1 MGERMST
8 VHFQR
13 ASSEASLVKTDSL
26 TQPEPKAAVADAGLR
41 LVGTAALNSLPS
53 DHAGM
58 LLLRQACA
66 AQAALVAEAMR
77 LQVRLKQDG
86 RCDPIQTIT
95 GASSL
100 ERAAAELAELV
111 RVLDE
116 RLSTEASR

>member
-1 MGERMST
+1 MPT

-13 ASSEASLVKTDSL
+13 ASHEALPVKTDPL
-26 TQPEPKAAVADAGLR
+26 TQPEPKAPAAEAGLR
-41 LVGTAALNSLPS
+41 LVGTAALHSLPT

-66 AQAALVAEAMR
+66 AQAALVAEAIR

-86 RCDPIQTIT
+86 RSDPIQAIT
-95 GASSL
+95 GSSSL

-116 RLSTEASR
+116 RLSAEASR

>member
-1 MGERMST
+1 M
-8 VHFQR
+8 
-13 ASSEASLVKTDSL
+13 KTDTL
-26 TQPEPKAAVADAGLR
+26 TQPEQRAPLADAGLR
-41 LVGTAALNSLPS
+41 LVGTAALKSLPS

-58 LLLRQACA
+58 LLLRQACV

-86 RCDPIQTIT
+86 RCDPIKSMT

-111 RVLDE
+111 RMLDE

>member
-1 MGERMST
+1 MPP
-8 VHFQR
+8 VHCPC
-13 ASSEASLVKTDSL
+13 ASNEATRVKTDPL
-26 TQPEPKAAVADAGLR
+26 TQPEPKAPVADAGFR
-41 LVGTAALNSLPS
+41 LVGTAALNSLPV

-77 LQVRLKQDG
+77 LQVRLRQDG
-86 RCDPIQTIT
+86 RTDPIQAIT
-95 GASSL
+95 GTNSL

-116 RLSTEASR
+116 RLSAEASR

>member
-1 MGERMST
+1 MPT
-8 VHFQR
+8 VHLTR
-13 ASSEASLVKTDSL
+13 VSNEALPVKTDSL
-26 TQPEPKAAVADAGLR
+26 TQPEPKLPVADAGLR

-53 DHAGM
+53 DHSGM

-77 LQVRLKQDG
+77 LQVRLRADG
-86 RCDPIQTIT
+86 RSDPIQAIT